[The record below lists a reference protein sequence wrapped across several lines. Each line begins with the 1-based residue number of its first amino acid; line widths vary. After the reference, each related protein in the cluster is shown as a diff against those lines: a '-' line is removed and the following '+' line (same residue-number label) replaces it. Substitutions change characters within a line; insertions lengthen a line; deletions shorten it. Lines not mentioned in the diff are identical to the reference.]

1 MVTTLVIVLLIALAL
16 AALAIISIVRWNR
29 MQEHTRD
36 MMRFCMKFMLHSDNE
51 AERCASAKS
60 LGRVND
66 PGAIPVLVD
75 VMWDEEEAEPVRK
88 AAGEALHEMST
99 RLRKHRKIVS
109 DLESELENKNY
120 QGIIDILI
128 ATFEQSKTKHVQ
140 SAYLIGHQ
148 FMRLN
153 RYLDAREWLK
163 KAESRNRKFNL
174 YGNRIKYRLQECNAF
189 LLAEADDAFK
199 AADYQQ
205 AKERYAA
212 LDHGLSDADRQRCAI
227 YLRSAC
233 VYCKLEDYRNADQ
246 AALAA
251 LRYSHESDLTLTLVP
266 LLQKIVMPDGN
277 NVETA
282 DKREEIERAID
293 ERASA
298 IMKKLLARDAWHQAG

>member
-1 MVTTLVIVLLIALAL
+1 
-16 AALAIISIVRWNR
+16 
-29 MQEHTRD
+29 
-36 MMRFCMKFMLHSDNE
+36 
-51 AERCASAKS
+51 
-60 LGRVND
+60 
-66 PGAIPVLVD
+66 
-75 VMWDEEEAEPVRK
+75 MWDEEEAEPVRK

-174 YGNRIKYRLQECNAF
+174 YRINTGQISYYR
-189 LLAEADDAFK
+189 
-199 AADYQQ
+199 
-205 AKERYAA
+205 
-212 LDHGLSDADRQRCAI
+212 
-227 YLRSAC
+227 
-233 VYCKLEDYRNADQ
+233 YCKLEDYRNADQ